1 MPFSYH
7 LNRTK
12 THWASLLSAE
22 PRVAAATRLTRAE
35 RAANG
40 NSEKTKHKY
49 IQQKA
54 ISLKHYSYQ

>member
-12 THWASLLSAE
+12 LSGLHFSE
-22 PRVAAATRLTRAE
+22 PRVAAATRLTGAE
-35 RAANG
+35 KAANG

-54 ISLKHYSYQ
+54 ISLKYYSYQ